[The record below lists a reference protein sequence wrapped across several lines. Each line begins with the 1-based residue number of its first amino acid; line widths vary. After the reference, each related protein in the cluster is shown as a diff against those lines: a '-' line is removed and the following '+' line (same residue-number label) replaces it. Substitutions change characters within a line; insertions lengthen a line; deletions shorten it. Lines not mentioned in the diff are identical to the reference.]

1 MRIAAPLLAL
11 AVAACAS
18 RASDPPKAPS
28 FRVVKSGSYGV
39 AATGEPAGAATQPA
53 VVVAANDADYRRAW
67 QAYVG
72 EGDAPAIDFSS
83 ERAVFLLLGLKRT
96 GGYAI
101 DVQGVTIDGGR
112 LVVDAAVQRP
122 AAGGIST
129 QALTAPWSV
138 VAVKGPAFSAA
149 TWRDRDGRE
158 LAKTP

>member
-18 RASDPPKAPS
+18 QSSDSTS
-28 FRVVKSGSYGV
+28 FRVVKNGSYGV
-39 AATGEPAGAATQPA
+39 AATGETAGAAVPPA
-53 VVVAANDADYRRAW
+53 VIVAANEADYRRAW
-67 QAYVG
+67 AAHVG
-72 EGDAPAIDFSS
+72 EGDAPPVDFSS

-101 DVQGVTIDGGR
+101 DVHGVAIDGGR
-112 LVVDAAVQRP
+112 LVVDAEVQRP

-138 VAVKGPAFSAA
+138 LAVKGPAFTAVS
-149 TWRDRDGRE
+149 WRDRDGRE
-158 LAKTP
+158 VAKTP